1 MWKQRESTLERSACV
16 TAKAGSLGL
25 QANGHKYGDI
35 HTIVYFFLCL
45 RTAWCVRRFLKI
57 TAPILELTG
66 TNWVCLCDCWSS
78 ITWSWTEKESKRIC
92 ICFVLWMR
100 CERLLGTAG
109 SSVIPFLI
117 LELGLSE
124 RWDTSEEKL
133 CSQVMHLED
142 RSCICAELLLV
153 GWRREK
159 FSLMDYQQK
168 HWNMNAFSTS
178 TRDD

>member
-1 MWKQRESTLERSACV
+1 MWKRRESTLERSACI
-16 TAKAGSLGL
+16 TKTGSLGL

-35 HTIVYFFLCL
+35 HSIVYFFLCL

-109 SSVIPFLI
+109 SSVIPVLI

-168 HWNMNAFSTS
+168 HWNMNTFSTS
-178 TRDD
+178 TCDD